1 MLTHV
6 PPGPVTQGS
15 DISPGL
21 SLQGQQAW
29 QPPVEQSNGGQV
41 PTGLQAL
48 EGPPFTLSLWTVGAF
63 SSCKQNK
70 GGLTGGGPRDWLGGP
85 SVNLGI
91 CFSRGQT
98 VEASRRPGKPPVD
111 LIILFG

>member
-1 MLTHV
+1 MLR
-6 PPGPVTQGS
+6 S
-15 DISPGL
+15 W
-21 SLQGQQAW
+21 AW
-29 QPPVEQSNGGQV
+29 QPPVEWSDGGQV
-41 PTGLQAL
+41 PSASKSWRDL
-48 EGPPFTLSLWTVGAF
+48 LSPSLSGQSEHFPLANKN
-63 SSCKQNK
+63 KQ
-70 GGLTGGGPRDWLGGP
+70 GLTGGGPRDWLGGP